1 MRLERRGLSAPFSLF
16 ERRLLAGE
24 GLEAVR
30 LEDLRLLV
38 LEEGAGGLVLAEAG
52 ASAGKPSAG
61 FGGPRIH
68 AHVRHHRLLGS
79 ADALGLT
86 SRRRRRRRGKC
97 EFDRVGLAGG
107 GGHDEGEEAGGGGAA
122 RETPAKMKKRSRR

>member
-52 ASAGKPSAG
+52 ASAGKPGS
-61 FGGPRIH
+61 
-68 AHVRHHRLLGS
+68 HRLLGS
-79 ADALGLT
+79 ADALG
-86 SRRRRRRRGKC
+86 G
-97 EFDRVGLAGG
+97 RVGLAGG
-107 GGHDEGEEAGGGGAA
+107 GGHDEGEEAGSGGAA